1 PEKEDRASAVAGC
14 AAAAGRD
21 LEPRLARAVS
31 RAGWRGSPVGITGAG
46 DSLPHSPG
54 VRHRSGSTGAR
65 RMKIVPFEPLE
76 AALYR
81 ETVRR
86 ALAEDLG
93 WGDVTTEATVPAD
106 VRARGVMLVKSPC
119 VIAGLDVAREA
130 FRQLDPA
137 VAFHSKKNDGERC
150 ETGDIVATVQ

>member
-1 PEKEDRASAVAGC
+1 
-14 AAAAGRD
+14 
-21 LEPRLARAVS
+21 
-31 RAGWRGSPVGITGAG
+31 
-46 DSLPHSPG
+46 
-54 VRHRSGSTGAR
+54 
-65 RMKIVPFEPLE
+65 MKIVPFEPLE
-76 AALYR
+76 PALYR

-106 VRARGVMLVKSPC
+106 LRASGVMLVKSPC

-137 VAFHSKKNDGERC
+137 ERRAFVQYLRHLLAVAERLQ
-150 ETGDIVATVQ
+150 GGASAKAS